1 MKKEKLFNVNSKKW
15 GLGLYYAS
23 SKEQAIEICKAQHK
37 PKFFERQKK
46 TITVEEYKGP
56 IA

>member
-1 MKKEKLFNVNSKKW
+1 MEKEKLFNINSKKW
-15 GLGLYYAS
+15 GLGLYYAL
-23 SKEQAIEICKAQHK
+23 SKEQAIEICKAQHE

-46 TITVEEYKGP
+46 TITVEEYKGS